1 MELFED
7 FRELTFAGN
16 EMWRL
21 ISLLVIIAVTYL
33 LGKVIGFFLNRAAP
47 RADAAGKEVM
57 AAAFKAVART
67 ITFVALMIGIRLSLY
82 ILIIPP
88 PLDEFIHIV
97 TSVLVIIAIT
107 TMLYRMTDAVDTWLH
122 RYASEGSDQLDA
134 MLTPVVGRTL
144 RVTLV
149 ILALLQIAQTVSDQE
164 LTHILAGL
172 GVGGFAVAFA
182 SQEAIRN
189 FFGSLMIFADKPFNI
204 DDWVEVDGVNA
215 SVEEVGIRST
225 RIRAFDGKQIVIPNG
240 ELMNKT
246 IVNVQKRP
254 FIRRWANI
262 EVTYDTPP
270 EKLQEAMDIIREIL
284 QQFSSHM
291 PEDRPP
297 KIYFEDFRE
306 YSISI
311 LMVYWF
317 SPPSYWDFVDLNDKI
332 NKKIFERFNKA
343 GISFAF
349 PTQTLH
355 LAGDLR
361 RELKLGNSKG
371 D

>member
-1 MELFED
+1 MEFFEE

-21 ISLLVIIAVTYL
+21 VTLLIIIVVTYF
-33 LGKVIGFFLNRAAP
+33 LGKVIGFFLKRAVPGAE
-47 RADAAGKEVM
+47 AAGKEVM
-57 AAAFKAVART
+57 VAAFKAVART

-82 ILIIPP
+82 FLIIPP
-88 PLDEFIHIV
+88 PLDEFIHVV

-122 RYASEGSDQLDA
+122 RYSSEGSDQLDA

-172 GVGGFAVAFA
+172 GVGGLAVAFA

-204 DDWVEVDGVNA
+204 DDWVQVDGVHA

-225 RIRAFDGKQIVIPNG
+225 RIRAFDGTQIIIPNG

-246 IVNVQKRP
+246 IVNVEKRP

-270 EKLQEAMDIIREIL
+270 AKLQEAIDILSEIL
-284 QQFSSHM
+284 EQFSSHM

-297 KIYFEDFRE
+297 KIYFENFQE

-311 LMVYWF
+311 LMVYWVT
-317 SPPSYWDFVDLNDKI
+317 PPSYWDFVELNDKI
-332 NKKIFERFNKA
+332 NKQIFERFHKA

-355 LAGDLR
+355 LAGDPKR
-361 RELKLGNSKG
+361 KLSISNTN
-371 D
+371 DD